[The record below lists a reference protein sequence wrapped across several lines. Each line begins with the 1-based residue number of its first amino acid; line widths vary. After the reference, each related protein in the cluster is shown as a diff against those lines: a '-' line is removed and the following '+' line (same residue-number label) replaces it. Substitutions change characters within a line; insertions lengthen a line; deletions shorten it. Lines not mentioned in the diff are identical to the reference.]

1 VMHRQPAPSDRH
13 PEPVTV
19 GEPVRCA
26 FCGALLATTGPDGL
40 RIHRSQL
47 EVLIGGAE
55 HATFVCYRPSCRRI
69 NRLEVS
75 PPDSHR

>member
-1 VMHRQPAPSDRH
+1 MTRQPSTQDR
-13 PEPVTV
+13 TNSAILA
-19 GEPVRCA
+19 GEPIRCA

-55 HATFVCYRPSCRRI
+55 HATFVCYRPGCRRI
-69 NRLEVS
+69 NRFDVGS
-75 PPDSHR
+75 G

>member
-1 VMHRQPAPSDRH
+1 MHRQPAPSDRH

>member
-1 VMHRQPAPSDRH
+1 MTRQPTTQDR
-13 PEPVTV
+13 TNFAILA
-19 GEPVRCA
+19 GEPIRCA

-47 EVLIGGAE
+47 EVLIDGAD

-69 NRLEVS
+69 NRVEVGS
-75 PPDSHR
+75 S